1 MVSRIEQSRRHAK
14 RGKPSN
20 ADQHLLA

>member
-1 MVSRIEQSRRHAK
+1 MVSRIEQARRHAK